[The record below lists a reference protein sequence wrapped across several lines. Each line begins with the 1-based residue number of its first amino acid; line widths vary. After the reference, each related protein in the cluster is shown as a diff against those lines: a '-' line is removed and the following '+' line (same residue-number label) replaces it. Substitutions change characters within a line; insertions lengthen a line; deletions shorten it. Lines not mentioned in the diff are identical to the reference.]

1 MNEAAMAVAAKPTAR
16 RSWGEIVFSARG
28 AAVGYALAV
37 LAVIIGWLLRGRLP
51 IDAEAGVGYALGII
65 GGSLMLIL
73 LLYSLRKRVRWLRRL
88 GATRYWF
95 RGHMMLGILGP
106 VLILYHC
113 NFSLGSLNSR
123 VALYCTLLV
132 AGSGLIG
139 RYLYAKIHQGLYGRK
154 NSLRQLTQQLQ
165 QSSERIEHSTGLI
178 RELRLR
184 LVALAEEAMNPPEG
198 LLHSFTHPIA
208 MGIKTRWLRHRLY
221 WIARKELTARSLVSP
236 AIERHLERL
245 LDVTAKFLDQHLVL
259 VRQLAQFGFF
269 ERLFSWWHIV
279 HVPFFL
285 MMIVSGL
292 LHVLAVHMY

>member
-1 MNEAAMAVAAKPTAR
+1 MLEATIATTNGPRNSRSWGDLLFSHRGAALGYAVAA
-16 RSWGEIVFSARG
+16 
-28 AAVGYALAV
+28 
-37 LAVIIGWLLRGRLP
+37 LAVIVGWLLRESLP
-51 IDAEAGVGYALGII
+51 ITAEAGLGYALGIV

-73 LLYSLRKRVRWLRRL
+73 LLYPVRKRVRWLRRL

-95 RGHMMLGILGP
+95 RGHMMLGIIGP

-132 AGSGLIG
+132 AGSGIIG

-154 NSLRQLTQQLQ
+154 SSLRQLTQQLQ

-178 RELRLR
+178 RELRVR
-184 LVALAEEAMNPPEG
+184 LVALAEEALNPPEG
-198 LLHSFTHPIA
+198 LLQSVTHPVV

-221 WIARKELTARSLVSP
+221 WIARKELTARSLASP
-236 AIERHLERL
+236 AIERHLDRL
-245 LDVTAKFLDQHLVL
+245 LEVTATFLDQHLFQ
-259 VRQLAQFGFF
+259 VRQLAQFEFF
-269 ERLFSWWHIV
+269 DHLFSWWHVV

-285 MMIVSGL
+285 MMIFSGL
-292 LHVLAVHMY
+292 VHVLAVHMY